1 MFLCHPRQR
10 IRCCKLLR
18 KFSALWKMSDR
29 GDEAVNAF
37 SNWLTIPCKMSHTRR
52 PVLKRSQN
60 TWKSGA
66 NTNTASFCNSHF
78 FAFVFC
84 HIVIFG
90 HKVKNSPSLHELC
103 SIINRHIMRI
113 SCICVIAASARI
125 LAAAPWENAATLSC
139 CLPYQIHTMD
149 SKPASTCFSIFY
161 KYKDKYKHKDK
172 FKYTN
177 QNNGQLCSYY
187 VFF

>member
-1 MFLCHPRQR
+1 MKNVRQGGRSSKRIFKLVDNTLQNVTYPTPGSKMIPKYLEIWSKYQHSIILQQLFLC
-10 IRCCKLLR
+10 IC
-18 KFSALWKMSDR
+18 
-29 GDEAVNAF
+29 
-37 SNWLTIPCKMSHTRR
+37 
-52 PVLKRSQN
+52 VLPY
-60 TWKSGA
+60 
-66 NTNTASFCNSHF
+66 CHF
-78 FAFVFC
+78 WP
-84 HIVIFG
+84 HG
-90 HKVKNSPSLHELC
+90 LNSPSLHELC

-113 SCICVIAASARI
+113 SCICVIAACARI